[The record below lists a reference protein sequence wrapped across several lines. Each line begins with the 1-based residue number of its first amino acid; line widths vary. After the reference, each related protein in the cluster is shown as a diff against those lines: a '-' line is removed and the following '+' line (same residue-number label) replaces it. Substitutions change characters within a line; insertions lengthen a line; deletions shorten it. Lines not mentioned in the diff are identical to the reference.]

1 MGSNWSEVNVFHV
14 RLNSALDVTPIWT
27 SVLNVKK
34 VTILLKDFADL
45 VQLSAKSVSVLISAL
60 FVTRINQH

>member
-1 MGSNWSEVNVFHV
+1 MGLNWSEVNVFHV
-14 RLNSALDVTPIWT
+14 RLNSALDVTLIWT

-60 FVTRINQH
+60 FVTRINQN